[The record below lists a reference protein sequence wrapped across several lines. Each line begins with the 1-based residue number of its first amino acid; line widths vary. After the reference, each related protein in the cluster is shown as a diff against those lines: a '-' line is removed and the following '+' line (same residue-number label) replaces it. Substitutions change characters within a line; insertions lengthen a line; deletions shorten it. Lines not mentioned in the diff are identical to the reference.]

1 MNSIDM
7 DAVTRI
13 AWLLVALYVG
23 YALLSYLQSWLMAN
37 VTQRTAQQL
46 REAISQKINR
56 LPLKYFDKVSYG
68 DVLSRITND
77 VDAMGQTLGQ
87 SGRLAHHIGNAV
99 YRRARHDVLQ
109 QR

>member
-1 MNSIDM
+1 IVHGKPVMNSIDFT
-7 DAVTRI
+7 AVGRI

-23 YALLSYLQSWLMAN
+23 YAVLCYLQSWLMAS

-46 REAISQKINR
+46 REEIGRKINR

-77 VDAMGQTLGQ
+77 VDA
-87 SGRLAHHIGNAV
+87 IG
-99 YRRARHDVLQ
+99 
-109 QR
+109 